1 MVILIIGEI
10 IVISEN
16 SSVTM
21 GCVADICKVVV
32 SSVMRYYT
40 ANDIFPSPDS
50 TSKRTKF
57 SVHDARKIIS
67 YYLNKQEV
75 KGTES
80 KVQCFYNFKGG
91 TGKTSVC
98 FQVSSMLAICGYN
111 VLVVDSDPQGHLSNS
126 LGLDNSK
133 NYFTLYDWI
142 INGVPFNEVK
152 KNIFE
157 GLDCI
162 PANLS
167 LTKIEVALNE
177 MPKREERIT
186 MAFSNIAKNYDFVIF
201 DTNPTISLL
210 NRNIVAYSDAINI
223 VCETQSYS
231 LNGLNILM
239 EDLGKFFQHMHQ
251 VIPKIRIIPNKYEER
266 SSISAEA
273 ISALHTYY
281 PKYIIKDFAI
291 RKSEDINIAA
301 KMRLP
306 LPFFCKKNSI
316 ALEDII
322 DLVHNFLYSK
332 QLCLDEIMEQ

>member
-1 MVILIIGEI
+1 MIL
-10 IVISEN
+10 EN
-16 SSVTM
+16 SSITM

-32 SSVMRYYT
+32 SSIMRHYV
-40 ANDIFPSPDS
+40 ANNIIPAPDS
-50 TSKRTKF
+50 TPKKTKF
-57 SVHDARKIIS
+57 LIDDARKIIQH
-67 YYLNKQEV
+67 YLNKQQV
-75 KGTES
+75 SGTEF

-91 TGKTSVC
+91 TGKTSIC
-98 FQVSSMLAICGYN
+98 FQVASLLAICGYN

-126 LGLDNSK
+126 FGFNNSK
-133 NYFTLYDWI
+133 SYFTLYDWL
-142 INGVPFNEVK
+142 INGVTFNEVK
-152 KNIFE
+152 KTVFE

-177 MPKREERIT
+177 MPKREERIR
-186 MAFSNIAKNYDFVIF
+186 MAFSHIEKKYDFIIF

-223 VCETQSYS
+223 VCETQPYS

-239 EDLGKFFQHMHQ
+239 EDLEKFFQHMQ
-251 VIPKIRIIPNKYEER
+251 QDIPKIRIVPNKYEER

-273 ISALHTYY
+273 ISALHINY
-281 PKYIIKDFAI
+281 PDYIIKDFAI

-301 KMRLP
+301 KLRLP
-306 LPFFCKKNSI
+306 IPFFCKKNSI

-332 QLCLDEIMEQ
+332 QLCLTESGE